1 MRFALYICPNIKT
14 GRKYMN
20 KKMTQKN
27 TSENQKINRLKA
39 LIINKIAK
47 GDYITLSK
55 ILECEQETARKRF
68 HRSNPEAVIKM
79 KLIIDNREMLINQNK

>member
-1 MRFALYICPNIKT
+1 
-14 GRKYMN
+14 MN
-20 KKMTQKN
+20 KKITPLKA
-27 TSENQKINRLKA
+27 SKKEEIKAIKA